1 MLVSTTSAPAGLD
14 APNAS
19 KVSKQPD
26 QINSIN
32 DLLLHKAETI
42 PNTPLIA
49 YPASEHSS
57 NDLADYTA
65 KDLDAFVDEAAKE
78 YTRLGL
84 LPKESRS
91 TSSEVV
97 ALLGPSN
104 LDYVITLLALSR
116 MGFAVLFLST
126 RLPTEAYIS
135 LLQKTSCTKIVA
147 SPRFASTI
155 VSDIQQAASDAG
167 NDGLSTFAQLDSS
180 VYTRRASG
188 GARFARQTEL
198 VDEES
203 CVAFIVHSSGST
215 GLPKPIFQTH
225 RACLSNY
232 ALGSGMRAFVTLPLF
247 HNHGLATTF
256 RGIVSGKRTVLF
268 NAALPLTNAH
278 LVAAMRAAEAE
289 SFHCVPYALK
299 VLAETDEGV
308 EQLRRC
314 RLVLFGGSSCPD
326 DLGDALVSRGVYIVG
341 HYGATE
347 MGQLM
352 TSFRDPE
359 SDKAWNYVRPL
370 PKVAPYLR
378 FVDVGAGIYECVVL
392 DGLPSKVISN
402 ADEPWPNCFRT
413 RDTFV
418 PHPTI
423 PDAWKYLGRLDDR
436 VTLLNGEKVLP
447 IPYEHQVRQ
456 HELVQDALVFGVDR
470 SFPGLLVIPSEKAA
484 GMSKSELLDALE
496 PTLKTANARAEKFG
510 QVAREMVEVLPQG
523 TDYPRTDKGTM
534 IRAAC
539 YKVFADLIDG
549 VYARFESGEGVAKRK
564 LDLDGLHAYLADL
577 FAARVG
583 VAAAL
588 GPDTDFFDAGMDS
601 LQSISAR
608 GHMQRELD
616 LHGAV
621 LGHNVVFEHPSIAR
635 LAAHLAALSNGDT
648 SPSSPSQSETDLMRA
663 LVSQYTAALP
673 TTFVP
678 GPLPPPRTDTVLL
691 TGATGS
697 LGAHIL
703 AQLLPLP
710 HISTIY
716 ALVRAPT
723 PTAAHAR
730 ILTSLSTRALT
741 PSPTLLTTK
750 LRALPA
756 DLSDTT
762 SLGLDASTYAA
773 LQSSLTTVIHAAWA
787 VNFNLG
793 VSSFAAQH
801 IGGVANLLRLSLSVP
816 FARPARFAF
825 VSSVSAAAG
834 TPVPAL
840 VREALVED
848 PRHAQAMGYA
858 RSKWVA
864 EHVVGAV
871 AERTGGAG
879 GGFVVLRAGQI
890 VGDAVAGV
898 WNESEAIPLMV
909 RAARGVGA
917 LPRLDEEPAWLP
929 VDACAEAVVEL
940 SRAGVGFGEWVGEG
954 GGGEEAGLVY
964 HVQNSKTFRWTED
977 LLPALREAGLEFE
990 EVGQREWV
998 RRLREGEQDPK
1009 KNPTV
1014 KLVDFFAEKYD
1025 NDRPGRKGLIF
1036 ATEKTAEKSKVIR
1049 EGVDV
1054 IGTGVVAKC
1063 VQEWLKSW

>member
-1 MLVSTTSAPAGLD
+1 MLVSTTSTPSGLD

-19 KVSKQPD
+19 KVSKPD

-57 NDLADYTA
+57 SDLAEYTA

-91 TSSEVV
+91 TASEVV

-126 RLPTEAYIS
+126 RLPTEAYVS

-155 VSDIQQAASDAG
+155 VEDIRGEGGYPIS
-167 NDGLSTFAQLDSS
+167 SFPQLDKS
-180 VYTRRASG
+180 VYGRRPSSS
-188 GARFARQTEL
+188 ARFQRRTEL
-198 VDEES
+198 VNEEQCIS
-203 CVAFIVHSSGST
+203 FIVHSSGST
-215 GLPKPIFQTH
+215 GLPKPIYQTH

-268 NAALPLTNAH
+268 NANLPLTNAH
-278 LVAAMRAAEAE
+278 LVDAMRAADAE

-299 VLAETDEGV
+299 VLAESEEGI

-326 DLGDALVSRGVYIVG
+326 ELGDELVRRGVYIVG

-378 FVDVGAGIYECVVL
+378 FVDIGAGVYECVVL

-402 ADEPWPNCFRT
+402 SDEPWPNCFRT

-436 VTLLNGEKVLP
+436 VTLMNGEKVLP
-447 IPYEHQVRQ
+447 IPYEHQIRQ
-456 HELVQDALVFGVDR
+456 HELVQDALVFGVGR
-470 SFPGLLVIPSEKAA
+470 AFPGLLVIPSEKAA
-484 GMSKSELLDALE
+484 GMSKEELLDALT
-496 PTLKTANARAEKFG
+496 PAIKTANARAEKFG
-510 QVAREMVEVLPQG
+510 QVEREMVEILPLG

-539 YKVFADLIDG
+539 YKKFDELIDS
-549 VYARFESGEGVAKRK
+549 VYARFESGEGITKRK
-564 LDLDGLHAYLADL
+564 LDAEGLRTYLADL
-577 FAARVG
+577 FANRVG
-583 VAAAL
+583 IAGL
-588 GPDTDFFDAGMDS
+588 GLDTDFFDAGMDS

-616 LHGAV
+616 LRGAV
-621 LGHNVVFEHPSIAR
+621 LGSNVVFEHPSIAR
-635 LAAHLAALSNGDT
+635 LAAHLDALANGTSNTID
-648 SPSSPSQSETDLMRA
+648 PEQAELDLMRD
-663 LVSQYTAALP
+663 LVAKYSSSLP
-673 TTFVP
+673 AFTP
-678 GPLPPPRTDTVLL
+678 SNPLPAPDTDTVLL

-703 AQLLPLP
+703 AQLLPQP
-710 HISTIY
+710 HITKIY
-716 ALVRAPT
+716 TLVRAPS
-723 PTAAHAR
+723 PDAAHAR
-730 ILTSLSTRALT
+730 VLASLQTRHLSPDPAL
-741 PSPTLLTTK
+741 LAAK
-750 LRALPA
+750 LVALPA
-756 DLSDTT
+756 DLSQPT
-762 SLGLDASTYAA
+762 LGLDAATYET
-773 LQSSLTTVIHAAWA
+773 LRTTLTSAIHSAWA

-801 IGGVANLLRLSLSVP
+801 VAGTTHLLRLCLSVP
-816 FARPARFAF
+816 WARPARFAF
-825 VSSVSAAAG
+825 VSSISAGAG
-834 TPVPAL
+834 TPIPAV
-840 VREALVED
+840 VREALVER
-848 PRHAQAMGYA
+848 PEHAQGMGYA
-858 RSKWVA
+858 RSKWVT
-864 EHVVGAV
+864 EHVVGA
-871 AERTGGAG
+871 AAKAGASSG
-879 GGFVVLRAGQI
+879 IRVLRTGQI
-890 VGDAVAGV
+890 VGDSVHGV
-898 WNESEAIPLMV
+898 WNETEAIPLMV
-909 RAARGVGA
+909 RAARGIGA
-917 LPRLDEEPAWLP
+917 LPRLDESPAWLP

-940 SRAGVGFGEWVGEG
+940 SRAGVAFKEWVEQSETEG
-954 GGGEEAGLVY
+954 DGLVF

-977 LLPALREAGLEFE
+977 LLPALRAAGLEFE

-998 RRLREGEQDPK
+998 QRLRDGEQDPK

-1025 NDRPGRKGLIF
+1025 NDRPGRKGLVF
-1036 ATEKTAEKSKVIR
+1036 ATEKTAEKSRVIR

-1054 IGTGVVAKC
+1054 IGEGVVDKC
-1063 VQEWLKSW
+1063 VKEWLKSW

>member
-1 MLVSTTSAPAGLD
+1 MLVSTTSAPSSLD

-126 RLPTEAYIS
+126 RLPTEAYVS
-135 LLQKTSCTKIVA
+135 LLQKTHCSKIVA

-155 VSDIQQAASDAG
+155 VPDIQRASSDAG
-167 NDGLSTFAQLDSS
+167 ADALSSFAQLDSS
-180 VYTRRASG
+180 VYTRRASSG

-326 DLGDALVSRGVYIVG
+326 ELGDELVRRGVYIVG

-423 PDAWKYLGRLDDR
+423 PNAWKYLGRLDDR

-510 QVAREMVEVLPQG
+510 QVAREMVEVLAQG

-564 LDLDGLHAYLADL
+564 LDLAGLHAYLADL

-616 LHGAV
+616 LSGAV

-635 LAAHLAALSNGDT
+635 LAAYLFALSAGAAAP
-648 SPSSPSQSETDLMRA
+648 SFSSPESETSLMRS
-663 LVSQYTAALP
+663 LVAKYAAALP
-673 TTFVP
+673 PSFTP
-678 GPLPPPRTDTVLL
+678 GPSPPPSTDTVLL

-710 HISTIY
+710 HITRIY
-716 ALVRAPT
+716 ALVRAPS
-723 PTAAHAR
+723 PAAAHAR
-730 ILTSLSTRALT
+730 ILASLSTRHLS
-741 PSPTLLTTK
+741 PSPSHLSSKLT
-750 LRALPA
+750 ALPS
-756 DLSDTT
+756 DLSDAST
-762 SLGLDASTYAA
+762 LGLAPGTYATLRA
-773 LQSSLTTVIHAAWA
+773 TLTTVIHAAWA

-793 VSSFAAQH
+793 VSSFATTH
-801 IGGVANLLRLSLSVP
+801 IGGVANLLALCLSVP

-825 VSSVSAAAG
+825 VSS
-834 TPVPAL
+834 
-840 VREALVED
+840 E
-848 PRHAQAMGYA
+848 
-858 RSKWVA
+858 
-864 EHVVGAV
+864 
-871 AERTGGAG
+871 
-879 GGFVVLRAGQI
+879 
-890 VGDAVAGV
+890 
-898 WNESEAIPLMV
+898 
-909 RAARGVGA
+909 
-917 LPRLDEEPAWLP
+917 
-929 VDACAEAVVEL
+929 
-940 SRAGVGFGEWVGEG
+940 
-954 GGGEEAGLVY
+954 
-964 HVQNSKTFRWTED
+964 
-977 LLPALREAGLEFE
+977 
-990 EVGQREWV
+990 
-998 RRLREGEQDPK
+998 
-1009 KNPTV
+1009 
-1014 KLVDFFAEKYD
+1014 
-1025 NDRPGRKGLIF
+1025 
-1036 ATEKTAEKSKVIR
+1036 
-1049 EGVDV
+1049 
-1054 IGTGVVAKC
+1054 
-1063 VQEWLKSW
+1063 

>member
-1 MLVSTTSAPAGLD
+1 MLVSTTSAPSGLD

-19 KVSKQPD
+19 KVLKPD

-49 YPASEHSS
+49 YPSSEHSS
-57 NDLADYTA
+57 SDLAEYTA

-84 LPKESRS
+84 LPKERRS
-91 TSSEVV
+91 TRSEVV

-126 RLPTEAYIS
+126 RLPTEAYVS
-135 LLQKTSCTKIVA
+135 LLQKTKCTKIVA
-147 SPRFASTI
+147 SARFASTT
-155 VSDIQQAASDAG
+155 VADIQ
-167 NDGLSTFAQLDSS
+167 
-180 VYTRRASG
+180 RASG
-188 GARFARQTEL
+188 ENHAIESFPQLDKAVYAPGGRPPTTAGTARFVRRTEL
-198 VDEES
+198 VDEEK

-268 NAALPLTNAH
+268 NASLPLTNAN
-278 LVAAMRAAEAE
+278 LVEAMGAADAE

-326 DLGDALVSRGVYIVG
+326 ELGDELVRRGVYVVG

-378 FVDVGAGIYECVVL
+378 FVDVGPGIFECVVL

-402 ADEPWPNCFRT
+402 SDDPWPNCFRT

-418 PHPTI
+418 PHPSI

-436 VTLLNGEKVLP
+436 VTLMNGEKVLP

-456 HELVQDALVFGVDR
+456 HELVQDALVFGIGR
-470 SFPGLLVIPSEKAA
+470 AFPGLLVIPSEKAA
-484 GMSKSELLDALE
+484 GMPKEQLLDTLE

-510 QVAREMVEVLPQG
+510 QVAREMVEILPYG

-539 YKVFADLIDG
+539 YKVFADLIDA
-549 VYARFESGEGVAKRK
+549 VYTRFESGEGVTKRK
-564 LDLDGLHAYLADL
+564 LDAASLQSYLADL
-577 FAARVG
+577 FANRVG
-583 VAAAL
+583 LAATLA
-588 GPDTDFFDAGMDS
+588 PDTDFFAAGMDS

-616 LHGAV
+616 LAGAV
-621 LGHNVVFEHPSIAR
+621 LGQNVVFEHPSIAQ
-635 LAAHLAALSNGDT
+635 LTAHLDALANGT
-648 SPSSPSQSETDLMRA
+648 THHQQKPSETDLMRS
-663 LVSQYTAALP
+663 LVAQYTATLP
-673 TTFVP
+673 AFVP
-678 GPLPPPRTDTVLL
+678 GTTPPPPTDTVLL

-710 HISTIY
+710 HITTIY
-716 ALVRAPT
+716 CLVRAPT
-723 PTAAHAR
+723 PTAAHSR
-730 ILTSLSTRALT
+730 ILSSLRTRHL
-741 PSPTLLTTK
+741 SPPPPLLTTK
-750 LRALPA
+750 LIALPS
-756 DLSDTT
+756 DLSLPT
-762 SLGLDASTYAA
+762 LGLPPSTLSRLRASC
-773 LQSSLTTVIHAAWA
+773 TTIIHSAWA

-793 VSSFAAQH
+793 VSSFAAHH
-801 IGGVANLLRLSLSVP
+801 IAGTAHLLRLALSAP
-816 FARPARFAF
+816 FAHPARFAF
-825 VSSVSAAAG
+825 VSSVSAGAG
-834 TPVPAL
+834 TPPPAV
-840 VREALVED
+840 VREALVERPED
-848 PRHAQAMGYA
+848 AQGMGYA

-864 EHVVGAV
+864 EHVVGGAR
-871 AERTGGAG
+871 ERAG
-879 GGFVVLRAGQI
+879 SAGFRVLRTGQI
-890 VGDAVAGV
+890 VGDSVEGV
-898 WNESEAIPLMV
+898 WNETEAIPLMV

-917 LPRLDEEPAWLP
+917 LPMLDETPAWLP
-929 VDACAEAVVEL
+929 VDRCAEAVVEL
-940 SRAGVGFGEWVGEG
+940 SGAGRSFGEWVAE
-954 GGGEEAGLVY
+954 GEEARAGDEGLAY

-990 EVGQREWV
+990 VVGQREWV
-998 RRLREGEQDPK
+998 RRLREGEQDPM

-1025 NDRPGRKGLIF
+1025 NDRPGRKGLVF
-1036 ATEKTAEKSKVIR
+1036 ATEKTAERSKVIR

-1063 VQEWLKSW
+1063 VQQWLKTW